1 MNKHAIS
8 PPRRFSPSHPAAISV
23 VEGRRSQ
30 ISAELMR
37 AEELRGKVMKCRD
50 FRRDLDLSAE
60 ELVSLLELARH
71 VKQFPNL
78 YRESLQG
85 RYISLLFEKPS
96 LRTRL
101 TFELAA
107 KQLGGD
113 AVTVVGP
120 IGDREPLKDVARNLD
135 RWTHGIV
142 ARVFWQQTIED
153 LAHWSKVP
161 VVNALSDLYHPC
173 QALADAQTMIEHLGS
188 LRGRKLCYLGDGNN
202 VAHSLALTVSRLG
215 MDFAIAAPQG
225 YEPRDEVWKDV
236 EALASAHGVRV
247 MVTSEPRAA
256 LEGADAV
263 YTDVW
268 ASMGLEHETTQRRID
283 FKDFTVSEQLMRF
296 ANPEAIF
303 MHCLPAHRDE
313 EVTDAVMESHQSVV
327 FDQAENRLHAQKAL
341 LLMLLGSE

>member
-1 MNKHAIS
+1 
-8 PPRRFSPSHPAAISV
+8 
-23 VEGRRSQ
+23 
-30 ISAELMR
+30 MR
-37 AEELRGKVMKCRD
+37 AEELRARKMQQRD
-50 FRRDLDLSAE
+50 FRHDLDLSAN
-60 ELVSLLELARH
+60 ELVQVLELAKH

-120 IGDREPLKDVARNLD
+120 IGDREPLQDVARNLD

-173 QALADAQTMIEHLGS
+173 QALADAQTMQEHLGS
-188 LRGRKLCYLGDGNN
+188 LHGKKVCYLGDGNN
-202 VAHSLALTVSRLG
+202 VAQSLALTVSRLG

-225 YEPRDEVWKDV
+225 YEPREEVWQQVLKLAEQHGTRV
-236 EALASAHGVRV
+236 TLTTKPREALA
-247 MVTSEPRAA
+247 
-256 LEGADAV
+256 GADAV

-268 ASMGLEHETTQRRID
+268 ASMGLEHESRQRRID
-283 FKDFTVSEQLMRF
+283 FKDFTVDASLM
-296 ANPEAIF
+296 AEAQPHAIF
-303 MHCLPAHRDE
+303 LHCLPAHRDE
-313 EVTDAVMESHQSVV
+313 EVTDGVMESAQSVV